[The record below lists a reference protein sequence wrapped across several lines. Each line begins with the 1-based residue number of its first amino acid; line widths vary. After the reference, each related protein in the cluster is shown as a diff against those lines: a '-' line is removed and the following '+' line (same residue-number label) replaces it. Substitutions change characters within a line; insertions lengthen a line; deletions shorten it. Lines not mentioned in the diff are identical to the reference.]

1 MSTDFSTPDF
11 AAKDSAA
18 QGVNDQSAQVA
29 QHGARCL
36 YSALAG
42 LAIQWAHRLMSLV
55 VFLLVIRVAL
65 GLMTKPVMPTSQLL
79 PIAGLLADAAV
90 VISLMIAG
98 FAVDEA
104 DRKEGRRLTLAGA
117 GFLVGVILWTMVS

>member
-1 MSTDFSTPDF
+1 M
-11 AAKDSAA
+11 
-18 QGVNDQSAQVA
+18 
-29 QHGARCL
+29 